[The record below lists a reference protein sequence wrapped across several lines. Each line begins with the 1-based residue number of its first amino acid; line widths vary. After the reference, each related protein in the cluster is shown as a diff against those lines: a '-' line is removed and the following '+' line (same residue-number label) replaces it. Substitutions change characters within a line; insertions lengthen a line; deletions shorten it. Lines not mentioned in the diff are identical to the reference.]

1 MPKAK
6 AVKLS
11 DVTTITTEEQTA
23 EESELADFMDG
34 LGPVGIS
41 EVNLYRVLPSGKQR
55 FCTSGPAGQVTER
68 WIQNTYGGGD
78 FLVRAKLNGKWFR
91 SKNVSIEGPPIDTY
105 APGYLNPKDTDLERL
120 KVDLEAQR
128 LRLQEQQAQMEHERQ
143 SREQRNHEL
152 QLALIE
158 NTRQTASPPVSVTDM
173 ITGLKSL
180 KELSSG
186 ENEILSNM
194 EKSLGIIERIS
205 NIRNNGGDSGGGGW
219 LDWLKPVATEAGKV
233 LIPRLVPFL
242 TPAPGA
248 THPNGNGTP
257 APAAIAPAPS
267 PAASPEPSP
276 APAPQPIGDPPPMS
290 PTPEEQYQ
298 FNKRQALDFILPI
311 ARMGREPGFW
321 AESAI
326 EQVEISNNGVIARFL
341 DEIVKAESFDAW
353 FTDLQTMEPTIITTR
368 PWFELFF
375 QSIRDVLSQKAEDSD
390 KS

>member
-6 AVKLS
+6 AVKLAEVIP
-11 DVTTITTEEQTA
+11 DTEEQTA
-23 EESELADFMDG
+23 EENELLGFLDG

-41 EVNLYRVLPSGKQR
+41 EVSMYRVLPNGKQR
-55 FCTSGPAGQVTER
+55 FVTSGPPGQFTEQ
-68 WIQNTYGGGD
+68 WVQVTYGGGD
-78 FLVRAKLNGKWFR
+78 YLVRAKLNGKWFR
-91 SKNVSIEGPPIDTY
+91 SKNFSVEGPPVDVY
-105 APGYLNPKDTDLERL
+105 PPPQKDNDLERM
-120 KVDLEAQR
+120 KMDLEAQR

-143 SREQRNHEL
+143 AREQRNHEL

-205 NIRNNGGDSGGGGW
+205 NIRNNGGDGGGGGW

-242 TPAPGA
+242 TPAA
-248 THPNGNGTP
+248 NHPNGNGTP
-257 APAAIAPAPS
+257 APAAIAPAP
-267 PAASPEPSP
+267 PP
-276 APAPQPIGDPPPMS
+276 APNPETPATPPTPIGDPPPMS

-311 ARMGREPGFW
+311 ARMGREPAFW

-341 DEIVKAESFDAW
+341 DEIVKAETFDVW
-353 FTDLQTMEPTIITTR
+353 FGDLQKMEPTVITSR
-368 PWFELFF
+368 AWFELFY
-375 QSIRDVLSQKAEDSD
+375 QAIRDQLSQKTEDNDPS
-390 KS
+390 